1 MDETESA
8 ENLHRRALNKTADI
22 LARRDHSEKELREKL
37 SRFFPPDLIET
48 VVSEARE
55 RRWLAPP
62 EELARSAARS
72 WGRTQKSAQYIR
84 EQLKKRGLPEVA
96 FDAEDELAKMKTL
109 LRRKFRFTD
118 PETMNLNDE
127 DRLKA
132 RRLLK
137 SRGFTDD
144 LIRKVIQDEL

>member
-72 WGRTQKSAQYIR
+72 TRNATHTICWSA
-84 EQLKKRGLPEVA
+84 EA
-96 FDAEDELAKMKTL
+96 WAC
-109 LRRKFRFTD
+109 RR
-118 PETMNLNDE
+118 
-127 DRLKA
+127 
-132 RRLLK
+132 
-137 SRGFTDD
+137 
-144 LIRKVIQDEL
+144 